1 MAVEAAGEVLGG
13 ARELRVLVGG
23 RVAGLLVEVAALVL
37 APGHGFEGAVVC
49 DLEPVGIF
57 EQGEGEFRDNRVG
70 ADSLRVHELIEEDG
84 FFPV

>member
-57 EQGEGEFRDNRVG
+57 KQGEGESGGRKKLKFFNHICKP
-70 ADSLRVHELIEEDG
+70 LG
-84 FFPV
+84 FSF